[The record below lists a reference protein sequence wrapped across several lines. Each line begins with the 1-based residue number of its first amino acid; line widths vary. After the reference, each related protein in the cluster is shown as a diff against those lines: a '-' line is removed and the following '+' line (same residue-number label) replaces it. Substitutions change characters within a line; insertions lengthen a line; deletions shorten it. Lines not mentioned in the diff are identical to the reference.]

1 MATATVSQ
9 AAAARTNPH
18 RSLQLALAAARTAE
32 ETRGQNVVVL
42 DMREQTPIF
51 DYFVIVTG
59 ASRRQLRAISSEIDN
74 TLEKEL
80 KDRRLS
86 IAGYEESRWIVL
98 DYGTVVI
105 HIFDDEARAYYDLE
119 GLWAGAKPV
128 EWDGGERSVNGEAK
142 ASFGR
147 AR

>member
-1 MATATVSQ
+1 MATATVLE

-18 RSLQLALAAARTAE
+18 RSLQLALAAAKTAE

-51 DYFVIVTG
+51 DYFVIATG

-74 TLEKEL
+74 VLEKEL
-80 KDRRLS
+80 GDHRLS

-98 DYGTVVI
+98 DYGTVVV
-105 HIFDDEARAYYDLE
+105 HIFDEEARAYYDLE
-119 GLWAGAKPV
+119 GLWAGTKPV
-128 EWDGGERSVNGEAK
+128 EWNERA
-142 ASFGR
+142 A
-147 AR
+147 AQLAT

>member
-1 MATATVSQ
+1 MAISTVSQ
-9 AAAARTNPH
+9 AAAARVHPQ

-32 ETRGQNVVVL
+32 ENRGQQVVVL

-59 ASRRQLRAISSEIDN
+59 ASRRQLRAISSEVDN
-74 TLEKEL
+74 TLEKAL
-80 KDRRLS
+80 GDHRMT

-105 HIFDDEARAYYDLE
+105 HIFDEEARAYYDLE
-119 GLWAGAKPV
+119 GLWAGAKVV
-128 EWDGGERSVNGEAK
+128 EWNAEDAGVRLAK
-142 ASFGR
+142 
-147 AR
+147 

>member
-1 MATATVSQ
+1 MATSTVSL
-9 AAAARTNPH
+9 AGAARANSE

-42 DMREQTPIF
+42 DLREPTPNF

-59 ASRRQLRAISSEIDN
+59 TSRRQLRAISSEIDN

-80 KDRRLS
+80 GDRRLS
-86 IAGYEESRWIVL
+86 VAGFEESRWIVL

-105 HIFDDEARAYYDLE
+105 HIFD
-119 GLWAGAKPV
+119 
-128 EWDGGERSVNGEAK
+128 N
-142 ASFGR
+142 
-147 AR
+147 